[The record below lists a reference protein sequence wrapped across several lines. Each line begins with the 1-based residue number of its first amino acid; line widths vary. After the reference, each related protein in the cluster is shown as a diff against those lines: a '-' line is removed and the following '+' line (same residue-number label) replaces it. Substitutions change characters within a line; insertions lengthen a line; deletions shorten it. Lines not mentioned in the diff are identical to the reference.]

1 MPNLHAARQG
11 TRVDCRTHPRPRCPQ
26 WRGCLDR
33 EQWATARGRPLPLGI
48 VPRPARAVGR
58 GRRRH
63 PDLDDKRA
71 PAGWADPSGNGPR
84 HVEARLGFPLARP
97 GAGFVRGTSSTE
109 MPDARRR
116 GRPARRRPVLLAAT
130 ARRQGRSSQAPLG
143 RQLGEIHRRIILT
156 DPRVAPRARLAESAA
171 VDYAD
176 VNNDGERNVNPPRG
190 RQSRHRPPR
199 DGLK

>member
-1 MPNLHAARQG
+1 MRHDKGRALTAARIH
-11 TRVDCRTHPRPRCPQ
+11 DPRCPQ
-26 WRGCLDR
+26 WRVWSRPRAEGHRARPAVTAGDR
-33 EQWATARGRPLPLGI
+33 APGLRGR
-48 VPRPARAVGR
+48 VGR
-58 GRRRH
+58 GRRRR

-71 PAGWADPSGNGPR
+71 PAGWADPERERAASR
-84 HVEARLGFPLARP
+84 RSAARIPARPCARP

-116 GRPARRRPVLLAAT
+116 GHLARSRPVLLAAT
-130 ARRQGRSSQAPLG
+130 ARRQGRRSQAQLG

-176 VNNDGERNVNPPRG
+176 VNNDGKGERLIHHAAGNHGTALRG
-190 RQSRHRPPR
+190 M
-199 DGLK
+199 G